1 MSRRGNGE
9 GSIYKRNDGRWCG
22 AYYDADYNRR
32 YVYGKTQT
40 EVRKKL
46 KEKKAAPM
54 VKTKPYLLQEWVKE
68 FLDKYKKNE
77 IKITTYNSYMV
88 YFRKHIMD
96 STIGKKQLDKVKSAD
111 LQEYYNKKIDEG
123 YSSKTVHHISIILN
137 SAFEMAFRLRMI
149 SENPNRFTMIPKK
162 EKYEAKTLS
171 IEEVE
176 RIVREAK
183 EERLYPIF
191 VTTVYTGMRKGE
203 VMALKWENVD
213 FVGRKILVKNSLCRV
228 ESDVPDEKG
237 RYISHYEIMKPKTKK
252 SIRTIPMLDQVYD
265 ALMEQ
270 QQRQMLDKDKIGEN
284 YLDQGFVFADEIGQ
298 HLQQRDFMKEYRQF
312 LNKYDV
318 RYVRFHDLRHTFA
331 TLLIESDVSMKLVQ
345 ELLGHSTIT
354 TSMDIYAHV
363 SEQKKEQV
371 INKLQERT
379 KNLCSNNDK
388 TE

>member
-22 AYYDADYNRR
+22 AFYDADYNRC

-46 KEKKAAPM
+46 KEKQAAPV
-54 VKTKPYLLQEWVKE
+54 VKGKPYLLQEWVKE

-237 RYISHYEIMKPKTKK
+237 RYISHYEIMEPKTKK

-363 SEQKKEQV
+363 SEKKKEQV

-388 TE
+388 NE